1 MLTFSYCYVILSL
14 TKLNSTAKEVIA
26 TQYEY
31 RKLIGRIIE
40 KYGTRKEFAKEV
52 GLSENSMS
60 LKLNGKTGF
69 SRDDMIQWGKLQD
82 IDVAEFGSYFF
93 T

>member
-1 MLTFSYCYVILSL
+1 MITH
-14 TKLNSTAKEVIA
+14 
-26 TQYEY
+26 YEY

-40 KYGTRKEFAKEV
+40 KYGTRKAFAEKI
-52 GLSENSMS
+52 GISENSMS

-69 SRDDMIQWGKLQD
+69 SRDEMARWGELLD
-82 IDVAEFGSYFF
+82 IDISEFGDYFF